1 MLIAIL
7 NHGHTA
13 AALALK
19 RAFAAHA
26 PTVALDS
33 GSTLTAAERA
43 GFDVAL
49 PNVYYSGLLNAVA
62 ELAAP
67 LGDGEPVY
75 CWASDVSHSDPAQ
88 VLARAQEA
96 FADPAV
102 GTYAPSAWYSGHPQM
117 WQKRTGR
124 LRRVLFVE
132 GFCFATRA
140 GLLRQLCPIDTT
152 MNSHGWGIDIHLG
165 YLTRGAGLASV
176 VDDRLRVEHPRSTGY
191 SATTAARQR
200 KAWAARLPRG
210 ARWFHRLASIDLFK
224 RGPGMRV
231 VLALPWSKPPQRS

>member
-7 NHGHTA
+7 NHEHTA

-19 RAFAAHA
+19 RTFAACG
-26 PTVALDS
+26 PVVALDS

-62 ELAAP
+62 GLAAG
-67 LGDGEPVY
+67 LGDEEPVY
-75 CWASDVSHSDPAQ
+75 CWASDVSYPDLAQ
-88 VLARAQEA
+88 ALARAREA

-117 WQKRTGR
+117 RQQRTGR

-140 GLLRQLCPIDTT
+140 GLLRQLGPID
-152 MNSHGWGIDIHLG
+152 MAVNSHGWGIDIHLG
-165 YLTRGAGLASV
+165 YLTRRAGLRSV
-176 VDDRLRVEHPRSTGY
+176 VDDRLRVGHPRSTGY

-200 KAWAARLPRG
+200 AAWTARLPRG
-210 ARWFHRLASIDLFK
+210 ARWFHRLASIDLLK
-224 RGPGMRV
+224 RLPGTRA
-231 VLALPWSKPPQRS
+231 VLALPW